1 MRDRFASWLIGLP
14 ITWWLAEHG
23 FKSCHLLPLCIGH
36 AVGVPVRW
44 HHLTGRA
51 DLMDVHY
58 PGEAPAREGARHA

>member
-23 FKSCHLLPLCIGH
+23 FKSCHLLPLCIAR

-44 HHLTGRA
+44 RHLTGRA
-51 DLMDVHY
+51 GIMDAE
-58 PGEAPAREGARHA
+58 PGDRVPAGGRQHD